1 MYQSSAANPTMQ
13 AAEIDSRA
21 VRDGVTAAQAAV
33 RRRVCHVA
41 ATTEG
46 AAWVFE
52 QLRDLR
58 ERFGYDVTVILN
70 GSSGTLVDRFKA
82 AGIRVLASD
91 FQFLGSGDLVAL
103 PRRILKLARLLD
115 QERFDIVQ
123 THLFHS
129 MVIGRIAAWLA
140 DVPVRLSMIAGPFH
154 LEAYTPRWIDASTE
168 WMDTALIPSC
178 EYSRTLY
185 RSMGVSNERLDVIY
199 YGPDETRFDPSRE
212 VAADLRGEYG
222 WPPDTPLIGMVAY
235 FYPELGAN
243 RWTPPA
249 VHGRPVKCHAD
260 LIKAMPAVLKE
271 YPDAKLLLVGSGWE
285 DGGRQF
291 LAKMQALVAELGLS
305 QSVKF
310 TGYRTDI
317 PAVLKALDIAVQA
330 SLSENLGGSIEALLM
345 ECPTVATRVGG
356 LVDSV
361 IDGETGVLVG
371 PGDPAELARGIL
383 QLLRDR
389 PMAHEYGRR
398 GRRLMLEKFTLRR
411 TVEDE
416 NLLYQALSTTAP
428 RGYRPVRRMLRLI
441 GGAFVGGYL
450 AFRYVVFDGNLL
462 PAWDAGW
469 RPWHFLALRRL
480 ALRAINVM
488 LRPQG
493 HGSAAASHAT
503 GGAIPA
509 NEQFVSVTMEPPP
522 PIAPRL
528 QLASRMMLYR
538 FYAFVGAQKFGW
550 GLRARLRRASRVI
563 TKRSDEKAPD

>member
-1 MYQSSAANPTMQ
+1 MTANSALQ
-13 AAEIDSRA
+13 AAEIGSRA
-21 VRDGVTAAQAAV
+21 ARDGATTAHPAAG
-33 RRRVCHVA
+33 RRVCHIA

-58 ERFGYDVTVILN
+58 ERFGHDVTVILN
-70 GSSGTLVDRFKA
+70 GSSGTLVDRFNA
-82 AGIRVLASD
+82 AGIRVLVSD
-91 FQFLGSGDLVAL
+91 FQFLGSGDLLAL
-103 PRRILKLARLLD
+103 PRRILKLARLLA

-185 RSMGVSNERLDVIY
+185 RSMGVSNKRLDVIY
-199 YGPDETRFDPSRE
+199 YGPDETRFEPSRE

-222 WPPDTPLIGMVAY
+222 WPPGTPLIGMVAY

-271 YPDAKLLLVGSGWE
+271 CPDAKLLLVGSGWE
-285 DGGRQF
+285 EGGRQF
-291 LAKMQALVAELGLS
+291 LAKMQALADELGLS

-317 PAVLKALDIAVQA
+317 PAVLKALDVAVQA

-361 IDGETGVLVG
+361 IDGQTGVLVG

-389 PMAHEYGRR
+389 PMAREFGRR
-398 GRRLMLEKFTLRR
+398 GRRLMLDKFTLRR

-416 NLLYQALSTTAP
+416 NLLYQALYTKAP
-428 RGYRPVRRMLRLI
+428 RGYRPFRRGLRLM

-469 RPWHFLALRRL
+469 RPWHFLAFRRL

-488 LRPQG
+488 LKPHR
-493 HGSAAASHAT
+493 HGAAAASHAAGVT
-503 GGAIPA
+503 PA
-509 NEQFVSVTMEPPP
+509 NEQFVSVKIEPPP

-528 QLASRMMLYR
+528 QLAARMMLYR
-538 FYAFVGAQKFGW
+538 FYAFVGRQKLGW
-550 GLRARLRRASRVI
+550 GLRARLRARLRRLSRPF
-563 TKRSDEKAPD
+563 TKHPDEKVRD